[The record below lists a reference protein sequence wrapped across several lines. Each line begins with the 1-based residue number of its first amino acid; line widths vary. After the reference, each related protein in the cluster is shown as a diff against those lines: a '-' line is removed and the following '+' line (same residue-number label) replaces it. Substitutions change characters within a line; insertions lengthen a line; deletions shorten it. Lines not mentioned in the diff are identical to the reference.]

1 MQDQAVRDTKVMAV
15 RLAAWTAGS
24 HWGATGWDMVA
35 GCRPGQEQQT
45 GPPKGGG
52 RMRMLG
58 GDSTGEATGSAAA
71 SRVRNAPRE
80 AACPA
85 EGLYGTSAAGSASES
100 WPAAFL

>member
-1 MQDQAVRDTKVMAV
+1 MRNTKVMAD

-24 HWGATGWDMVA
+24 HWGSTGRGMVA
-35 GCRPGQEQQT
+35 GYRPGQKQA

-58 GDSTGEATGSAAA
+58 GDSTGEATGSAAPD
-71 SRVRNAPRE
+71 RVRNALRE

-85 EGLYGTSAAGSASES
+85 EEAPS
-100 WPAAFL
+100 